1 MARIYLAEF
10 LLHLSLFTGTLMTA
24 TSLKLL
30 DVQIPRTVKE
40 GEAVRLTCA
49 YDLGG
54 ELPYSTTWTKNGGV
68 FYQSTQSGG
77 KLSPFSGADVNLHQS
92 SASSVL
98 LENVT
103 KELEGQYACEVFTA
117 APHFHLVRGSGP
129 ISVVEKR
136 DATSAGDLRLL
147 GLGVP
152 AYARLGGSARL
163 HCLFKLGSAPLYC
176 VKWYKDNHE
185 FFRYLPSENPPKKIF
200 PMRGLTVNVAE
211 SDQFSV
217 LLEQLTLHSGG
228 AYRCEVVTEAPTF
241 EVVTGDEILNVT
253 GDATSAGDLRLLGLG
268 VPAYAR
274 LGGSARLHCLF
285 KLGSAPLYCVKWYKD
300 NHEFFRYLPSENPP
314 KKIFPMRGLT
324 VNVAESD
331 QFSVLLE
338 QLTLHSGGAYRCEVV
353 TEAPTFEV
361 VTGDEILNVTAP
373 PKEGPKIR
381 GAQTHYNIGDTV
393 DIACVSLGS
402 RPVVNYSWYLNGLPP
417 DPTNS
422 EISNLATPTVEG
434 LDSSVS
440 RLRFKISDDLF
451 INGTVSIKCVASI
464 PNVYIGSDEKVVHQR
479 AWQLDDGAVER
490 PVADLEREDL
500 GAQSISR
507 GSW

>member
-10 LLHLSLFTGTLMTA
+10 LLHLLLFTGTLMTA
-24 TSLKLL
+24 TSLKLH

-49 YDLGG
+49 YDLEG

-77 KLSPFSGADVNLHQS
+77 KLSPFSGAD
-92 SASSVL
+92 
-98 LENVT
+98 
-103 KELEGQYACEVFTA
+103 
-117 APHFHLVRGSGP
+117 
-129 ISVVEKR
+129 
-136 DATSAGDLRLL
+136 
-147 GLGVP
+147 
-152 AYARLGGSARL
+152 
-163 HCLFKLGSAPLYC
+163 
-176 VKWYKDNHE
+176 
-185 FFRYLPSENPPKKIF
+185 
-200 PMRGLTVNVAE
+200 
-211 SDQFSV
+211 
-217 LLEQLTLHSGG
+217 
-228 AYRCEVVTEAPTF
+228 
-241 EVVTGDEILNVT
+241 
-253 GDATSAGDLRLLGLG
+253 
-268 VPAYAR
+268 
-274 LGGSARLHCLF
+274 
-285 KLGSAPLYCVKWYKD
+285 
-300 NHEFFRYLPSENPP
+300 
-314 KKIFPMRGLT
+314 

-479 AWQLDDGAVER
+479 YD
-490 PVADLEREDL
+490 
-500 GAQSISR
+500 
-507 GSW
+507 